1 MTFAPTPPPTHRP
14 TRYDKRRVL
23 RDPNINVIFQFLMVA
38 EQYGD
43 SQVSR

>member
-1 MTFAPTPPPTHRP
+1 MIKLFWIQIKSA
-14 TRYDKRRVL
+14 
-23 RDPNINVIFQFLMVA
+23 IFQFLMVA